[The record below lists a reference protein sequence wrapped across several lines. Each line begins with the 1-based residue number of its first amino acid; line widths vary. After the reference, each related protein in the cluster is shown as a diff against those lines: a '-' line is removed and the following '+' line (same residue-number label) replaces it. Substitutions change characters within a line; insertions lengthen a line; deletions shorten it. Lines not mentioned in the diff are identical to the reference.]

1 MSLPSI
7 VYRPIRPGDWPGA
20 LTFEPFERKSPQFQA
35 GLNDTKTLLLYE
47 VGRLRKTPDSR
58 QIVVQLAIDETDL
71 RADGQP
77 KVRADFKHPGVIVS
91 FDSRHGSLRYATDRF
106 KTWGANLRAVALGL
120 EALRKVD
127 RYGIGADGE
136 QYTGFRAIAEA
147 SPGSGIPT
155 TSEAAR
161 ALLESYGGLR
171 AALKATHPDRGGGT
185 EEFREV
191 QAAREVLGL

>member
-20 LTFEPFERKSPQFQA
+20 LTFEPFERKSSQFQA
-35 GLNDTKTLLLYE
+35 GLDDTRTLLRYE
-47 VGRLRKTPDSR
+47 VGRLGRTTDSR
-58 QIVVQLAIDETDL
+58 QIVVQLAIGETDL

-106 KTWGANLRAVALGL
+106 KTWDANLRAVALGL

-136 QYTGFRAIAEA
+136 QYTGFRAIET
-147 SPGSGIPT
+147 GSGIPT